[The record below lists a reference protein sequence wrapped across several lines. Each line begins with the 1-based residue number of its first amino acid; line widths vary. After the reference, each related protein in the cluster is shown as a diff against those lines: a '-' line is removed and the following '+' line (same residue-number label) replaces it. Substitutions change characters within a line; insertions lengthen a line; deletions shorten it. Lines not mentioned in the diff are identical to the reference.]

1 MAGKKEVSRRAFMR
15 DAAKT
20 AAGITAGAAV
30 VKTARADVYKSILP
44 SSVLGANEMIRT
56 GHIGLGVMGSGNLK
70 YNMQRPDV
78 MPIAV
83 CDLHPR
89 NRGKGHAMAQAK
101 NPQATVHENYKEII
115 DNPDV
120 DAVICSTT
128 DHWHAMVSIAACDA
142 GKAVYCEKPLGTTV
156 KEGQAMVAAAK
167 RNNTVFQCGTIQRSG
182 DHFKE
187 AIEIVKSGALGQI
200 GHVHTFSIDM
210 LAPTGIGNPP
220 DVTDPEK
227 WKSYGPWETYQGWV
241 EHKPFNVNRWLY
253 NFRWF
258 YDYAGGKLTDWGVH
272 LVDIVLSAMGEDK
285 PPKTVSASGGKFII
299 TDNRTTPDTINVSWE
314 FDSYLLTFTNR
325 VWNSYGDQIAP
336 ADNHGIIFYGTKGS
350 LKLSRAG
357 YNLIPGANQQ
367 SVPEPGEYESAEA
380 KENTSASVLYE
391 PHLENFINCIRSGEK
406 PISHVE
412 SCHNSST
419 VCHIGNAAYLAGAK
433 LTWDAATEQFA
444 GGPAD
449 AVKQANE
456 WIARPYLNGYTL
468 G

>member
-1 MAGKKEVSRRAFMR
+1 MKKSLMLALLVFTLLASACAPAPTAEPTPAELTPIRLPVGYIPNVQFSAF
-15 DAAKT
+15 
-20 AAGITAGAAV
+20 
-30 VKTARADVYKSILP
+30 Y
-44 SSVLGANEMIRT
+44 
-56 GHIGLGVMGSGNLK
+56 LGVAQGIFAKHGL
-70 YNMQRPDV
+70 DV
-78 MPIAV
+78 TLRHHGQQEDVFGAV
-83 CDLHPR
+83 LAREEHVVFASAD
-89 NRGKGHAMAQAK
+89 
-101 NPQATVHENYKEII
+101 E
-115 DNPDV
+115 
-120 DAVICSTT
+120 
-128 DHWHAMVSIAACDA
+128 
-142 GKAVYCEKPLGTTV
+142 
-156 KEGQAMVAAAK
+156 AMVAAAK

-187 AIEIVKSGALGQI
+187 AIEIVKSGTLGQI

-357 YNLIPGANQQ
+357 YKLIPGANQQ
-367 SVPEPGEYESAEA
+367 YVPEPGEYESAEA

-433 LTWDAATEQFA
+433 LTWDAAAEQFT
-444 GGPAD
+444 GGPTE
-449 AVKQANE
+449 AVQKANE
-456 WIARPYLNGYTL
+456 WIARPYQNGYTL